1 MKSILNST
9 FKIRK
14 ECLLQQNSRNQYSC
28 CSHLQGINK
37 IASLMNCILLFI
49 FYYLHVCIQSNQ
61 MDDQH
66 NIYSQLFYWIPQ
78 SCTLLETCTSQSY
91 QTGWNV
97 YISSIHVLKALE
109 QYPTFGYWKH
119 ATNIKSTSNNTFF
132 YRWASQECI
141 SYKITL
147 HWLQWRAYAFRN
159 QRYENVGD
167 FCNSRGI
174 KLPLF

>member
-28 CSHLQGINK
+28 CSHLQSINK

-66 NIYSQLFYWIPQ
+66 IQPVILLNPPVMHFTGNLYKLVISNRLECLHLVLASSPGSLLKNGGRREPGNIRGK
-78 SCTLLETCTSQSY
+78 SCRLPARHDSCD
-91 QTGWNV
+91 
-97 YISSIHVLKALE
+97 
-109 QYPTFGYWKH
+109 
-119 ATNIKSTSNNTFF
+119 
-132 YRWASQECI
+132 
-141 SYKITL
+141 
-147 HWLQWRAYAFRN
+147 
-159 QRYENVGD
+159 QR
-167 FCNSRGI
+167 RT
-174 KLPLF
+174 LPL